1 VRGDRRCGTITTVPE
16 LDQQPQAQRDA
27 KDAAVPVVGLAA
39 RPVDA
44 ALPGLIGNRSFSR
57 LVASGRL
64 GGRQL
69 ARQSAWSGVSV
80 KKRFDLPIH
89 SFDQD
94 QVRALYLGIGVVYRG
109 EAEWDEHSGSW
120 LVDRSQVVPVPAG
133 GPGGG
138 TGGGWPIKE
147 DIDAFEGMLDSLLK
161 IEELPERGT
170 ATDVDLY
177 TTAHINATKAVINF
191 YLLKAHYQNLD
202 DEATRD
208 QATPLLDLK
217 LAGQLI
223 TIKRQESDLSSES
236 LILRD
241 AQRYF
246 YGRLA
251 AFIDIDKMEDKA
263 SHGLDPLDPAA
274 SGGIYVD
281 EPDLDRFERMK
292 GSQAKYEIAKKIA
305 KLFGGDVS
313 ATSHPSS
320 APGGYDWLRKGGED
334 EATEVAAKTYRLE
347 GGRPLLVR

>member
-1 VRGDRRCGTITTVPE
+1 VAE
-16 LDQQPQAQRDA
+16 LEQQPAVERDA
-27 KDAAVPVVGLAA
+27 KIPAVAPAVGPADAGLPA
-39 RPVDA
+39 
-44 ALPGLIGNRSFSR
+44 LIGNRAFSR
-57 LVASGRL
+57 LVSSGRL
-64 GGRQL
+64 GARHL
-69 ARQSAWSGVSV
+69 ARQPTWSAVSV
-80 KKRFDLPIH
+80 KKRFDLPVH

-94 QVRALYLGIGVVYRG
+94 QVRALYLGIGIVYRG
-109 EAEWDEHSGSW
+109 DAEWDEHSGSW

-133 GPGGG
+133 GQAGG
-138 TGGGWPIKE
+138 TGTGWPIKE

-161 IEELPERGT
+161 IEALPERGT
-170 ATDVDLY
+170 AVDVDLY
-177 TTAHINATKAVINF
+177 TSAHVNATKAVINF

-208 QATPLLDLK
+208 RATPLLDLK

-223 TIKRQESDLSSES
+223 TAKRQESDESSQS

-251 AFIDIDKMEDKA
+251 AFIDIDKMEDIA
-263 SHGLDPLDPAA
+263 SHGLDPLDPAR

-292 GSQAKYEIAKKIA
+292 GSQAKYEIGKKIA
-305 KLFGGDVS
+305 KLFGGDVG

-334 EATEVAAKTYRLE
+334 EVTEVVSKTYRLE
-347 GGRPLLVR
+347 GGRPLLVK